1 MLLRRVRTSICVNI
15 QDLTN
20 RPMTPFEL
28 IKSLRRRGLEI
39 SPSYK
44 VSAMVDELAK
54 NKNRTVEKHLYRCVA
69 LLAASEKFSFLHSR
83 WNQLAGDENFV
94 LQYQKLEK
102 ETMVGIRVFQSFLL
116 YDYKWVEIA
125 ESAGAGPS
133 LLRPDATFALQ
144 REQLI
149 SRAAGKRQRSR
160 TAGEF
165 RFILGYYHSH
175 CLTSLRFLVLRR
187 FAQCSV

>member
-1 MLLRRVRTSICVNI
+1 MRCIIPTFWRLYSPRINGQEHQVLLRRVRTSVCVNI

-83 WNQLAGDENFV
+83 WNQMAGDENFV

-102 ETMVGIRVFQSFLL
+102 ETMVRSF
-116 YDYKWVEIA
+116 
-125 ESAGAGPS
+125 
-133 LLRPDATFALQ
+133 
-144 REQLI
+144 
-149 SRAAGKRQRSR
+149 
-160 TAGEF
+160 
-165 RFILGYYHSH
+165 
-175 CLTSLRFLVLRR
+175 
-187 FAQCSV
+187 